1 MTIFTNKTF
10 FAIFAILNILITQLF
25 IWVVS
30 LYFLFPIMNKGE
42 EGFGF
47 VIILFT
53 LLISGIEIYRA
64 CQYLP
69 NNFLK
74 IDNQK
79 IELQFFKGFAKKYY
93 VFNYNEISLIKGSFV
108 AINGSN
114 GTRKVFYLSIFKDLE
129 VVNIP
134 QSIWQNPNRIEKIIQ
149 TLQEN
154 NPNLNIDIEKK

>member
-10 FAIFAILNILITQLF
+10 FAIFDILNILIIQFF
-25 IWVVS
+25 IWLVS
-30 LYFLFPIMNKGE
+30 LCFLFPIMNKAE

-53 LLISGIEIYRA
+53 LLISGIEIYRT

-79 IELQFFKGFAKKYY
+79 IELQFFKSFAKKYY

-108 AINGSN
+108 IH
-114 GTRKVFYLSIFKDLE
+114 K
-129 VVNIP
+129 
-134 QSIWQNPNRIEKIIQ
+134 
-149 TLQEN
+149 
-154 NPNLNIDIEKK
+154 